1 MDILI
6 TIAFL
11 AIYYILVLGT
21 VITLKTGLEEDV
33 KLEGADYLMAAGFP
47 ILLFVVFFGL
57 CGDYGGKKDEI

>member
-21 VITLKTGLEEDV
+21 VITLKTGLEE
-33 KLEGADYLMAAGFP
+33 LTGE
-47 ILLFVVFFGL
+47 
-57 CGDYGGKKDEI
+57 EIEVMHE